1 MSSLSLKDITGGLV
15 CSYSEMLALAGL
27 LFASTRGRQQGRDSN
42 STSGKTNSAR
52 IASLFSLLLSCALQI
67 WTIAVV
73 LYVARIKQQGLQ
85 THWERL
91 LPNTFSMWSMEKS
104 PFFLSM
110 PWWSESCTPVL
121 QCRKGYVQTNGL
133 YVEVIVFLVGLH
145 KRYGNQIASWLL
157 WLRGAVHLLGIWI
170 TGNKLGQSSMKVI
183 TYLLAISSCAP
194 AVTASAHGCTLKK
207 KKSLD
212 ILSIDL

>member
-15 CSYSEMLALAGL
+15 CSYSEMLALVCL
-27 LFASTRGRQQGRDSN
+27 LFASTRGSQQGRDSN

-91 LPNTFSMWSMEKS
+91 LPNTFSMMEYRKS

-121 QCRKGYVQTNGL
+121 QRRKGYLQTNGL

-170 TGNKLGQSSMKVI
+170 SGNKLGQSGMKVV
-183 TYLLAISSCAP
+183 TDLWANSSCAP
-194 AVTASAHGCTLKK
+194 AVTASAHGCTFF
-207 KKSLD
+207 
-212 ILSIDL
+212 